1 MTRPASDRSGRPGRG
16 RAAHRCLAGAERGSV
31 TLELVVWAPGLLLI
45 IGLLLVAGRLSGANG
60 AVEQAA
66 VDAART
72 ASLARVPATAL
83 SLATGTARQTLA
95 AQGLAC
101 TGLTVTIDTSGFAR
115 PPGEPATV
123 SATVTCPVRLSDLS
137 LPGVP
142 GTREVRHTSIS
153 ALDTF
158 RERS

>member
-1 MTRPASDRSGRPGRG
+1 MTPATFRRPTGAPCPSRRG
-16 RAAHRCLAGAERGSV
+16 DQAMGERGSA
-31 TLELVVWAPGLLLI
+31 TLELIVWAPGLLLI
-45 IGLLLVAGRLSGANG
+45 VGLLLVAGRVSSAKG

-72 ASLARVPATAL
+72 ASLARSPAAAL
-83 SLATGTARQTLA
+83 SLATATARQTLN

-101 TGLTVTIDTSGFAR
+101 THLTVTVDASGFSR
-115 PPGEPATV
+115 PPGQPATV
-123 SATVTCPVRLSDLS
+123 TATVTCPVRLSDLS

-142 GTREVRHTSIS
+142 GTRVERHTSIS